1 MYINFLPG
9 VNISITEEK
18 NTQISQYRIIQF
30 AKQTYGLMSQ
40 YVDVY
45 FAMNPVLNPTCITI
59 LIQHKMCFSNTLNVM
74 NI

>member
-1 MYINFLPG
+1 
-9 VNISITEEK
+9 
-18 NTQISQYRIIQF
+18 
-30 AKQTYGLMSQ
+30 MSQ

-59 LIQHKMCFSNTLNVM
+59 LIQYKMCFYNTLNVM